1 MYKYDDFDQ
10 GFLETRNAEFRQQ
23 VERRL
28 SGALT
33 EDEFRPLRLMNGV
46 YLQLHAYMLRVAIPY
61 GSLNSKQML
70 GLPNIA
76 HPWDHSYGHF
86 TTRQNIQ
93 FNWPEL
99 VDIPDILDSLA
110 ELRMHAIQTSGNTIR
125 NVTADH
131 LAGAAPDE
139 VADPR
144 PYAELIR
151 QWSTDHPE
159 FQFLPRK
166 FKIAVSGSDKD
177 RTVLA
182 AHDIGLQIR
191 QGNEGLVFKVL
202 VGGGLGRT
210 PILAKT
216 LTEDLPERELLTY
229 LEAILHA
236 YNLLGRRDN
245 KYKAR
250 IKILVKEHGIDVFRQ
265 EVEAAYKRLQNSHPY
280 QSREA
285 LERIKHRFT
294 TPDWIEVS
302 DA

>member
-1 MYKYDDFDQ
+1 M
-10 GFLETRNAEFRQQ
+10 
-23 VERRL
+23 
-28 SGALT
+28 
-33 EDEFRPLRLMNGV
+33 
-46 YLQLHAYMLRVAIPY
+46 
-61 GSLNSKQML
+61 
-70 GLPNIA
+70 
-76 HPWDHSYGHF
+76 
-86 TTRQNIQ
+86 
-93 FNWPEL
+93 
-99 VDIPDILDSLA
+99 
-110 ELRMHAIQTSGNTIR
+110 
-125 NVTADH
+125 
-131 LAGAAPDE
+131 
-139 VADPR
+139 
-144 PYAELIR
+144 
-151 QWSTDHPE
+151 
-159 FQFLPRK
+159 
-166 FKIAVSGSDKD
+166 SGSDKD

-265 EVEAAYKRLQNSHPY
+265 EVEAAYNRLQNSHPY

-285 LERIKHRFT
+285 LERINIVLR
-294 TPDWIEVS
+294 PQIDRGE
-302 DA
+302 